1 MEKKTQSLFWIVW
14 LVVSIMLAA
23 YFLQK
28 IYLAEDKSGLLI
40 GEATHG
46 HHQIELAC
54 DSCHTDAF
62 GAGEVLQN
70 ACLNCHQEELDNIN
84 DSHPI
89 KKFNHPRNA
98 DLLNIINAKQC
109 VSCHTEHQNEQTH
122 PMGVTLP
129 QDVCFHCHQEVGEN
143 RESHK
148 GLGFETCASAGC
160 HNYHDNKALY
170 EDFLVKHA
178 GGNWL
183 NQISQ
188 VNMANNASLRAKRGP
203 AIESVSAALTSLE
216 QEKITTHPDVH
227 QQWLSSAH
235 QAANVTCMSCH
246 AGVGSEGGVESHD
259 NATADH
265 SAWVEKPGIEVCQSC
280 HQTEVKGFTEGKH
293 GMRLSA
299 KLAKPLSPMTSALV
313 PERSHLS
320 FTDASAH
327 QELTCSSCHTP
338 HQYDTQQAQVAS
350 CLGCHADDHSQS
362 YLTSPHAILW
372 QKAQQG
378 ELETA
383 AAVTCATC
391 HLPKVKAGKEDG
403 VDVFRVEHNQNMNLR
418 PNEKM
423 IRSVCLDC
431 HNLEFSIDSLADKTL
446 IKNNFNGKPKEH
458 IESIDWALKR
468 Q

>member
-1 MEKKTQSLFWIVW
+1 MEKKNQRLFWIVW
-14 LVVSIMLAA
+14 VVVSVMLAA

-28 IYLAEDKSGLLI
+28 IYFAEDKSGLLI

-46 HHQIELAC
+46 HHQIELSC

-70 ACLNCHQEELDNIN
+70 ACVNCHQEELDNID

-89 KKFNHPRNA
+89 KKFNDPRNA
-98 DLLNIINAKQC
+98 DLLSVINAKQC

-129 QDVCFHCHQEVGEN
+129 EDVCFHCHQEVGEN

-183 NQISQ
+183 NPIAQ
-188 VNMANNASLRAKRGP
+188 VNTANNASLRAKRGTS
-203 AIESVSAALTSLE
+203 IENVSATVKSLE
-216 QEKITTHPDVH
+216 KEKVAAHPDVH

-235 QAANVTCMSCH
+235 QTADVTCMSCH
-246 AGVGSEGGVESHD
+246 VDSNGQSAGTS
-259 NATADH
+259 T
-265 SAWVEKPGIEVCQSC
+265 WVEKPGIEACQTC

-293 GMRLSA
+293 GMRLSE
-299 KLAKPLSPMTSALV
+299 KLAKPLSPMKPSLV

-320 FTDASAH
+320 FTEVSAH
-327 QELTCSSCHTP
+327 QELSCSSCHSA
-338 HQYDTQQAQVAS
+338 HEYNTQPAQVES
-350 CLGCHADDHSQS
+350 CLACHADEHSQA
-362 YLTSPHAILW
+362 YLTSPHASLW
-372 QKAQQG
+372 EKAKNS
-378 ELETA
+378 ELDKA

-391 HLPKVKAGKEDG
+391 HLPKVKVGKENG

-431 HNLEFSIDSLADKTL
+431 HNLEFSIDSLADKEL
-446 IKNNFNGKPKEH
+446 IKNNFNGKPKQH